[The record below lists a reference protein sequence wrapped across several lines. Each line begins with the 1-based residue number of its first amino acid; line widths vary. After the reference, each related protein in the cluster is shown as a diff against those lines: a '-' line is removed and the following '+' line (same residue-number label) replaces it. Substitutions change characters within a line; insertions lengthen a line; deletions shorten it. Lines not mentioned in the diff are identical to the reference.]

1 MIDYKIY
8 HLYFDGID
16 DSYVGLTKNLKQ
28 RKKLHLQSCS
38 NPAKQNVKLYKFIN
52 DHNLKKLIKYEVLDE
67 FKCDTVQEAKDIERS
82 YIETIEPTL
91 NSLIPNRTKQ
101 EYFQKFK
108 SEIYR
113 RRNNKNLLKREQYKK
128 KSLKYYYDNKEERNR
143 KHREYMQTEKGKKA
157 TENRKRQIFCVCGC
171 QMSFSSHREHKK
183 SQWHK
188 EYFLKHL
195 LESKQKLIY
204 RNKNIDI
211 RI

>member
-8 HLYFDGID
+8 HLYFDGIE
-16 DSYVGLTKNLKQ
+16 DSYVGLTKNFEQ
-28 RKKLHLQSCS
+28 RKFLNFQSC
-38 NPAKQNVKLYKFIN
+38 FIPR
-52 DHNLKKLIKYEVLDE
+52 KKKGGQEKIKIGRVEICLVNIFVLDE
-67 FKCDTVQEAKDIERS
+67 FKCNSLQEAKEVERS

-91 NSLIPNRTKQ
+91 NCVIPNRTKE
-101 EYFQKFK
+101 EYFQKYK

-113 RRNNKNLLKREQYKK
+113 RRNNKNLLEREKFKK

-143 KHREYMQTEKGKKA
+143 KHREYLKSEKGKKA
-157 TENRKRQIFCVCGC
+157 TENRKRQIFCMCGC

-183 SQWHK
+183 SKWHK
-188 EYFLKHL
+188 EYFLKNL

-204 RNKNIDI
+204 SNKNIDI

>member
-8 HLYFDGID
+8 HLYFDGFE
-16 DSYVGLTKNLKQ
+16 DSYIGLTKNFNQ
-28 RKKLHLQSCS
+28 RKSLHLQSCS
-38 NPAKQNVKLYKFIN
+38 NPSKQNVKLYKFIN
-52 DHNLKKLIKYEVLDE
+52 DNNLKKLIKYEILDE
-67 FKCDTVQEAKDIERS
+67 FKCDSVQEAKDIERS
-82 YIETIEPTL
+82 YIETIEPSL
-91 NSLIPNRTKQ
+91 NSAMPNRTQK

-113 RRNNKNLLKREQYKK
+113 RRNIKNLTKREHYKK
-128 KSLKYYYDNKEERNR
+128 KSLKYYYENKEERNK
-143 KHREYMQTEKGKKA
+143 KHREYLKTEKGKKA

-183 SQWHK
+183 SKWHK